1 MFKKSRVYQLVW
13 TYLFIGHNAVLPVA
27 YAAGSVIETKK
38 RHEQSSENTY
48 TVKVGD
54 SLSGIAKAYGVPV
67 HILLA
72 MNDSRLATH
81 PLEVGQKIVVP
92 VAGSLPELGGN
103 NSLKLTA
110 SNEKTKSVGDY
121 AAENAARI
129 ATQFATSDG
138 VEVDETLAAKV
149 ARQTYGNADNA
160 SAVAGTSYGAKEEAQ
175 YWKRQAVSGFEA
187 EANQY
192 AQELVGKG
200 TARAKIAL
208 DDDMNIA
215 ESSLDVLMPF
225 AESESRM
232 PFVQGGVRKSS
243 NDNVTAN
250 IGIGQR
256 HFTKDWMLGYNA
268 FYDQDFTESASRAGI
283 GAEAWRD
290 NLKMSANG
298 YVPLSSWKESDNIED
313 HLSRAASGIDVNIQ
327 AYLPSHPALSG
338 SVTAEK
344 YFGDNVDILG
354 SQKLEKDPHAITLG
368 VGYQPVPLVKF
379 DAKHTEASGGQSNSQ
394 VGVNLEWRLGE
405 SLNNMLDGSKVNKS
419 MQGMRYDLVE
429 RNNQIVLEYTKAQ
442 LMSVG
447 LPQLLSAFENSPFD
461 ISLQEVRSKHPI
473 AEIVWQSPL
482 FDKLA
487 IPAAQLSGANLTTLR
502 LPELPAFEAEG
513 SNIYGITVI
522 VRDIKGNEVSAY
534 STLEVLQSR
543 TRPEVDDPNG
553 DKDGDGLT
561 NGQEN
566 QLGTDPDNK
575 DTDGDGVDDKTEV
588 DNGSN
593 PLDPNDPVVDPNG
606 DKDGDGLTNGQENQ
620 IGTDPDNKDTDG
632 DGVDDKTEVDNGSN
646 PLDPNDPV
654 VDPNGDKDGD
664 GLTNGQENQIGTDPD
679 NKDTDGDGVDD
690 KTEVDNGSN
699 PLDPND
705 PVVDPNG
712 DRDGDGLTN
721 GQENQLG
728 TDPDNKDT
736 DGDGIDDKTE
746 VDNGTNPLDPKDP
759 AGDPN
764 SDRDGDGLT
773 DGQENQL
780 GTDPDNKD
788 TDGDG
793 IDDKT
798 EVDNG
803 SNPLDPNDPVVDP
816 NGDKDGDG
824 LTNGQ
829 ENQLGTDPDNKDT
842 DGDGIDDKTEV
853 DNGSNPLDP
862 NDPVVDPNGDKDG
875 DGLTNGQENQLGTD
889 PDNKD
894 TDGDGIDDKT
904 EVDNGSNPLDP
915 NDPVVDPNGDKDG
928 DGLTNG
934 QENQLGTDPDNKDTD
949 GDGIDDK
956 TEVDNGSNPLDP
968 NDPVV
973 DPNGD
978 KDGDGLTNGQEN
990 QLGTDPDN
998 KDTDGDGIDDKT
1010 EVDNGSNP
1018 LDPNDPVV
1026 DPNGDKDGD
1035 GLTNGQENQLG
1046 TDPDNKDTDGDGID
1060 DKTEVDN
1067 GSNPLDPNDPVVDP
1081 NGDKDGDGL
1090 TNGQENQLGT
1100 DPDNKDTD
1108 GDGIDDKTEVDNGSN
1123 PLDPNDPVVDPNG
1136 DKDGD
1141 GLTNGQE
1148 NQLGTDPDNK
1158 DTDGDG
1164 IDDKT
1169 EVDNGSNPLDPNDPV
1184 VDPNGDKDGDGLTNG
1199 QENQLGTDPDN
1210 KDTDGDGIDDKTEV
1224 DNGSNPLDPNDP
1236 VVDPNG
1242 DKDGDGLTNGQ
1253 ENQLGTDPDNK
1264 DTDGDGIDDKTEVD
1278 NGSNPLDPN
1287 DPVVDPNG
1295 DKDGDGLTNGQENQ
1309 LGTDP
1314 DNKDTDGDGIDDKT
1328 EVDNGSNPLDPN
1340 DPLNGGMKLSD
1351 NSLTVVRNNA
1361 VPNGVDSNELQV
1373 AVVDAA
1379 GNPKAGVT
1387 VSWTTS
1393 AGTLSGAT
1401 SVTDANGIAHI
1412 EVVHNAIDVVTVTA
1426 SLLGN
1431 SQQADVN
1438 FAAGQIATDGVRVTD
1453 QTGGDVPVNAPV
1465 GTTLYANVRLEGE
1478 SVGQTGRAD
1487 MQLTDGSRLTYQWQ
1501 RTNDGVNWS
1510 DIGTQDR
1517 YTTTGADQGY
1527 TFRVHVIAK

>member
-27 YAAGSVIETKK
+27 YAAGSVTETKK

-575 DTDGDGVDDKTEV
+575 DTDGDG
-588 DNGSN
+588 
-593 PLDPNDPVVDPNG
+593 
-606 DKDGDGLTNGQENQ
+606 
-620 IGTDPDNKDTDG
+620 
-632 DGVDDKTEVDNGSN
+632 
-646 PLDPNDPV
+646 
-654 VDPNGDKDGD
+654 
-664 GLTNGQENQIGTDPD
+664 
-679 NKDTDGDGVDD
+679 
-690 KTEVDNGSN
+690 
-699 PLDPND
+699 
-705 PVVDPNG
+705 
-712 DRDGDGLTN
+712 
-721 GQENQLG
+721 
-728 TDPDNKDT
+728 
-736 DGDGIDDKTE
+736 
-746 VDNGTNPLDPKDP
+746 
-759 AGDPN
+759 
-764 SDRDGDGLT
+764 
-773 DGQENQL
+773 
-780 GTDPDNKD
+780 
-788 TDGDG
+788 
-793 IDDKT
+793 
-798 EVDNG
+798 
-803 SNPLDPNDPVVDP
+803 
-816 NGDKDGDG
+816 
-824 LTNGQ
+824 
-829 ENQLGTDPDNKDT
+829 
-842 DGDGIDDKTEV
+842 
-853 DNGSNPLDP
+853 
-862 NDPVVDPNGDKDG
+862 
-875 DGLTNGQENQLGTD
+875 
-889 PDNKD
+889 
-894 TDGDGIDDKT
+894 
-904 EVDNGSNPLDP
+904 
-915 NDPVVDPNGDKDG
+915 
-928 DGLTNG
+928 
-934 QENQLGTDPDNKDTD
+934 
-949 GDGIDDK
+949 
-956 TEVDNGSNPLDP
+956 
-968 NDPVV
+968 
-973 DPNGD
+973 
-978 KDGDGLTNGQEN
+978 
-990 QLGTDPDN
+990 
-998 KDTDGDGIDDKT
+998 
-1010 EVDNGSNP
+1010 
-1018 LDPNDPVV
+1018 
-1026 DPNGDKDGD
+1026 
-1035 GLTNGQENQLG
+1035 
-1046 TDPDNKDTDGDGID
+1046 
-1060 DKTEVDN
+1060 
-1067 GSNPLDPNDPVVDP
+1067 
-1081 NGDKDGDGL
+1081 
-1090 TNGQENQLGT
+1090 
-1100 DPDNKDTD
+1100 
-1108 GDGIDDKTEVDNGSN
+1108 
-1123 PLDPNDPVVDPNG
+1123 
-1136 DKDGD
+1136 
-1141 GLTNGQE
+1141 
-1148 NQLGTDPDNK
+1148 
-1158 DTDGDG
+1158 
-1164 IDDKT
+1164 
-1169 EVDNGSNPLDPNDPV
+1169 
-1184 VDPNGDKDGDGLTNG
+1184 
-1199 QENQLGTDPDN
+1199 
-1210 KDTDGDGIDDKTEV
+1210 
-1224 DNGSNPLDPNDP
+1224 
-1236 VVDPNG
+1236 
-1242 DKDGDGLTNGQ
+1242 
-1253 ENQLGTDPDNK
+1253 
-1264 DTDGDGIDDKTEVD
+1264 
-1278 NGSNPLDPN
+1278 
-1287 DPVVDPNG
+1287 
-1295 DKDGDGLTNGQENQ
+1295 
-1309 LGTDP
+1309 
-1314 DNKDTDGDGIDDKT
+1314 IDDKT